1 MAGVAVV
8 GGHGKVARLLHPLL
22 VRAGHAPVALVR
34 NEAPRP
40 DLEALG
46 AEVRVLNIEQ
56 ETSDEFARAFAGCR
70 AVVFSAGAGADGR
83 VERKRTVDLE
93 GSLKSIEACKAAGI
107 RRFVQ
112 ISAMAVDDPIPE
124 DASAVWRAYIE
135 AKRAAD
141 QALRGSQLDWTILR
155 PGWLTDDPGTRRV
168 LIGRDV
174 PEGDVPRAD
183 VAAVIAAVLE
193 NDGTIGRQWELIRD
207 GLLVIEAIAVAE
219 LAELAGDPLWASTG

>member
-1 MAGVAVV
+1 MASVAVV

-22 VRAGHAPVALVR
+22 VQAGHTPVALDR
-34 NEAPRP
+34 NEAHRHE
-40 DLEALG
+40 LEALG
-46 AEVRVLNIEQ
+46 AEVRLLDIEKT
-56 ETSDEFARAFAGCR
+56 TSAEFARAFAGCR

-107 RRFVQ
+107 KRFVQ
-112 ISAMAVDDPIPE
+112 ISAMAAYDPIRE
-124 DASAVWRAYIE
+124 DASPVWRAYVE

-141 QALRGSQLDWTILR
+141 EALRGSQLDWTILL

-168 LIGRDV
+168 LVGSDV
-174 PEGDVPRAD
+174 PEGDIPRAD

-193 NDGTIGRQWELIRD
+193 DDGTIGRQWELIQG
-207 GLLVIEAIAVAE
+207 GLVVVEAIAVAE
-219 LAELAGDPLWASTG
+219 LAELDRSALWAGTG

>member
-22 VRAGHAPVALVR
+22 LRAGHTPVALVR
-34 NEAPRP
+34 NEAYRHE
-40 DLEALG
+40 LEALG
-46 AEVRVLNIEQ
+46 AEVRLLDIER
-56 ETSDEFARAFAGCR
+56 ESSEEFARAFAGCR
-70 AVVFSAGAGADGR
+70 AVVFSAGAGTDGR

-107 RRFVQ
+107 KRFVQ
-112 ISAMAVDDPIPE
+112 ISALAVDDPIPE
-124 DASAVWRAYIE
+124 DASPVWRAYIE

-141 QALRGSQLDWTILR
+141 EALRGSQLDWTLLR

-174 PEGDVPRAD
+174 PEGDIPRAD

-193 NDGTIGRQWELIRD
+193 NDGTIGRQWELIQD
-207 GLLVIEAIAVAE
+207 GLLIIEAIAVAE
-219 LAELAGDPLWASTG
+219 LAELGHNALWASTG